1 MADRPRCASSSEISL
16 RSHENHRSYGP
27 ILYVDWAYCLGQ
39 ESCIV
44 TLKTT
49 KPHRRHLGAAGGYT
63 KVVSMGPDKEKL
75 ALLTGQ

>member
-44 TLKTT
+44 TLEV
-49 KPHRRHLGAAGGYT
+49 GAG
-63 KVVSMGPDKEKL
+63 VSLNWSLSLRDVFSAKKAFPMQL
-75 ALLTGQ
+75 AVWV